1 MQCTSNAYLAIIF
14 SSIKSINTWKPIDL
28 NYILEQVDRVFKD
41 VGVNQALGVD
51 ELPLH
56 ISIEDVHISTKMLVC
71 ESNLFVERND
81 FFATFRNYA
90 ESERGNGAI
99 FTCAGFS
106 IAIVW

>member
-1 MQCTSNAYLAIIF
+1 MQCASNAYLAIIF
-14 SSIKSINTWKPIDL
+14 STIKSINTWKPIDL

-56 ISIEDVHISTKMLVC
+56 ISIEDVHISTKMLAY

-81 FFATFRNYA
+81 FFAYFRNYT
-90 ESERGNGAI
+90 ESERGNGGNFA
-99 FTCAGFS
+99 CAGFS
-106 IAIVW
+106 IAIIW